1 MGGSCPPPQSNTGT
15 MLRTLANIRVVLVA
29 VLLLGTACAAR
40 KCGICGKEGHNRA
53 TCPQRPGAVAV
64 LPSPLPGMRPPHAGS
79 PAPDPVAPP
88 TVLPAAPGARAP
100 RKCSHCHQPG
110 HNVATCQQAA
120 AQRTAAAAT
129 AATAVAALTAATGV
143 ARRPRARLGWR
154 PWPVR
159 HRPGGCATGPGV
171 VPSGR
176 CGACFLSHSS
186 AGFFAHSCISAI
198 LAGTR
203 APLSLLHAVVLGAGW
218 WGGCMACMQ
227 HAAMR
232 VMAGRCASERM
243 PRGPAACP
251 TWQGWWWKR
260 SFSTRTCAHAHYA

>member
-1 MGGSCPPPQSNTGT
+1 MGGSCPPPQCITGT

-159 HRPGGCATGPGV
+159 HRPGGCAIRPLWRMLPFTFIRRILCTFMHFCNSCWHSRPTVLAPCCSPWCRMVGWLHGMHATRCDACDGRTMRERAHAEGPGGLPDVAGV
-171 VPSGR
+171 V
-176 CGACFLSHSS
+176 
-186 AGFFAHSCISAI
+186 
-198 LAGTR
+198 
-203 APLSLLHAVVLGAGW
+203 VVT
-218 WGGCMACMQ
+218 
-227 HAAMR
+227 
-232 VMAGRCASERM
+232 VV
-243 PRGPAACP
+243 
-251 TWQGWWWKR
+251 
-260 SFSTRTCAHAHYA
+260 